1 MKRRALLSLLFLLV
15 SAAALAQVRAPRPP
29 ANRPPTPR
37 LEDGTPNLG
46 SIEPNKGYW
55 APTQYQDYT
64 AIVVE
69 PKEIPYQLWAASLA
83 AERKGSG
90 SLYYPNGLC
99 LPPSGPRLMTT
110 PYPMEILQM
119 PKQKRIVM

>member
-64 AIVVE
+64 AIAD
-69 PKEIPYQLWAASLA
+69 PKEIPYQPWAKELANYRKVETAS
-83 AERKGSG
+83 KYDPQGF
-90 SLYYPNGLC
+90 C
-99 LPPSGPRLMTT
+99 LPPAG
-110 PYPMEILQM
+110 
-119 PKQKRIVM
+119 